1 MKKIFCIFKHSIDD
15 KKGIRPQAITNIN
28 IIEEEGKYPIATIYI
43 DKNYSDKIDYQNL
56 CNCVFCDI
64 TNDDILL
71 FKGKISDVVCK
82 DDEIVIKVIA
92 YINESRS
99 NIEYSHNDF
108 LEKFKQEN
116 PDLFT
121 KVTIKEFMKTGEVV
135 LSKIRNPSLFPIEI
149 DKFVIDKTLKL
160 EKFVDMPISKINLSL
175 KAAWISKR
183 EGMIPISRRIEN
195 RFKMA
200 RINTITPKKL
210 ENSWPEF
217 GYRIRSKGAVATKYV
232 IASSRL
238 RETELKQYAPLKIN
252 DSIPELKILKHI
264 YDNRLLISWD
274 FEQYMN
280 EIINVNIMSNLQH
293 GVCKSLNINL
303 HNVQEYL
310 ENQYERS
317 FFRSS
322 NGTDILN
329 AIIKS
334 VADFMVNSWRNI
346 EICCDLCANEITN
359 NLSCKD
365 WISFRNT
372 KYKVT
377 KIEREI
383 NNQENLIKI
392 KAMTFSVDMS
402 NYQNI
407 KEIVLPKEENIKQE
421 DVIEDIVVHN
431 EADTQYEKLKKFIA
445 ANKDK
450 MNKNNYKAMINTF
463 LNENQTSIQIVT
475 KPLKIEHCEKK
486 IIEPINIYFA
496 NGAVQ

>member
-1 MKKIFCIFKHSIDD
+1 MKKIFCIFKKSVDD
-15 KKGIRPQAITNIN
+15 KKGIIPKSVININ
-28 IIEEEGKYPIATIYI
+28 IIEEEGKYPIATICI
-43 DKNYSDKIDYQNL
+43 DKNYFEQIDYQNL
-56 CNCVFCDI
+56 FNCAFCDI
-64 TNDDILL
+64 IKDDILL
-71 FKGKISDVVCK
+71 FKGKISDILCK
-82 DDEIVIKVIA
+82 DEEIIIKVVV
-92 YINESRS
+92 YITESKS
-99 NIEYSHNDF
+99 NIGYSNNGI

-121 KVTIKEFMKTGEVV
+121 KVTTKEFMKTGEIV
-135 LSKIRNPSLFPIEI
+135 SSEIRNPSFPLIEI

-160 EKFVDMPISKINLSL
+160 SKLVDVPISEIKLSL

-183 EGMIPISRRIEN
+183 EGMIPISRKIEN

-217 GYRIRSKGAVATKYV
+217 GHRIRSKGVVATKYV

-238 RETELKQYAPLKIN
+238 RETEFEQYAPLTIN
-252 DSIPELKILKHI
+252 DSIPKLKILKHI
-264 YDNRLLISWD
+264 YENRLLISWD

-280 EIINVNIMSNLQH
+280 EIININIISNLQN
-293 GVCKSLNINL
+293 GACKSLNINL

-322 NGTDILN
+322 NGKEILN

-334 VADFMVNSWRNI
+334 VADFMANSWRNI
-346 EICCDLCANEITN
+346 EISCEVFENEVTN

-365 WISFRNT
+365 WISFRD
-372 KYKVT
+372 KQYKIT

-383 NNQENLIKI
+383 NNQKNLIKI
-392 KAMTFSVDMS
+392 KAMTFSIDMFR
-402 NYQNI
+402 YQNI
-407 KEIVLPKEENIKQE
+407 KEITLPKDKTIKQE
-421 DVIEDIVVHN
+421 DVVEDIVVHN
-431 EADTQYEKLKKFIA
+431 EADIQYEKLKKFINENRA
-445 ANKDK
+445 K
-450 MNKNNYKAMINTF
+450 MNKNNYKSMINKF

-475 KPLKIEHCEKK
+475 KPLKTEHCEKK
-486 IIEPINIYFA
+486 IIEPINIYFSTGVA
-496 NGAVQ
+496 